1 MQRYIALDV
10 GGTEIKYAVIDNN
23 ANLIVHDRMMTPQ
36 GNARL
41 RITAQAA
48 GIIAHLLQHYKDVQG
63 VGISTAGVV
72 DPKSGEI
79 VFAGGTIPD
88 YKGANL
94 KAMVE
99 DRFGLAAL
107 VANDVNAAACGEKWM
122 GAAKGC
128 DSFFCLTLG
137 TGIGGALYWGG
148 SLVMGEHYR
157 AGELGHSLYDKST
170 GTTYEQRASM
180 SALMRRAK
188 DELGGFSGCGH
199 VLFQEARGGNEA
211 YDALIESWAEEIAK
225 GIAQVALI
233 ADPAMIVIGGGVS
246 EQGDYLISKIR
257 RHTRSYLP
265 EGISETPLRMAELG
279 NRAALFGAVYPY
291 FIQERGS

>member
-1 MQRYIALDV
+1 MQRYIALDI
-10 GGTEIKYAVIDNN
+10 GGTEIKYAIIDNN
-23 ANLIVHDRMMTPQ
+23 ATLIVHDRMETPQ
-36 GNARL
+36 GDARL
-41 RITAQAA
+41 RITGQAA
-48 GIIAHLLQHYKDVQG
+48 GIIGHLLQHYKGVQG

-72 DPKSGEI
+72 NPESGEI

-99 DRFGLAAL
+99 EQFGLAAH

-122 GAAKGC
+122 GAAKGY
-128 DSFFCLTLG
+128 DSFFCITLG
-137 TGIGGALYWGG
+137 TGIGGAMYCKG
-148 SLVMGEHYR
+148 SLVIGEHYR
-157 AGELGHSLYDKST
+157 AGELGHSLYDKLT

-188 DELGGFSGCGH
+188 IELRGFSGCGH
-199 VLFQEARGGNEA
+199 ELFQEARGGNAA

-225 GIAQVALI
+225 GLAQVALI

-246 EQGDYLISKIR
+246 EQGDYLLSKIR
-257 RHTRSYLP
+257 RHTHDYMP
-265 EGISETPLRMAELG
+265 EGLPETPLRMAELG

-291 FIQERGS
+291 FIL